1 MYKET
6 TLKELSTSWNIEYEH
21 RISSIRPKFMNWR
34 NEKELDFVY
43 TNNMGGSMY
52 ECKGKHWLKSQSI
65 RRKIQST
72 SVDTFNWGELKAI
85 YEKPYKVLTSLTRTT
100 INKAQRKDMIQEKK
114 LKPKPELKV
123 LKINVQQSSIITD
136 PWN

>member
-1 MYKET
+1 
-6 TLKELSTSWNIEYEH
+6 
-21 RISSIRPKFMNWR
+21 
-34 NEKELDFVY
+34 
-43 TNNMGGSMY
+43 MGGSMY
-52 ECKGKHWLKSQSI
+52 ECK
-65 RRKIQST
+65 
-72 SVDTFNWGELKAI
+72 GELKAI

-100 INKAQRKDMIQEKK
+100 INKAQRKSRKDMIQEKK